1 MMAAPYRHRQFSRHA
16 VGSFVLVTIAMG
28 IAFFHRGY
36 EPLMILIFLIG
47 VAFIAAVHFVV
58 TFLTVEVSDQE
69 LVWYFA
75 GGFWPNRIAR
85 ADIASVTRVRLP
97 WWFGIG
103 VKYDRGAW
111 VYLVAPGE
119 GVEVTYANGQVVRI
133 GTDDP
138 GGLMA
143 ALSTRA

>member
-16 VGSFVLVTIAMG
+16 VGSFVVVTILMG
-28 IAFFHRGY
+28 IGFFYRGY
-36 EPLMILIFLIG
+36 ELPMIPIFLIG

-58 TFLTVEVSDQE
+58 TFLTVEVSDRE
-69 LVWYFA
+69 FVWYFA

-97 WWFGIG
+97 WWYGIG
-103 VKYDRGAW
+103 VKYDRPAW
-111 VYLVAPGE
+111 VYLVAPGA
-119 GVEVTYANGQVVRI
+119 GVEVKYANGQVVRI

-138 GGLMA
+138 AGLMA